1 MRFALARRVSRY
13 RYFCCIEGGGWLAG
27 LKPGAYIGS
36 SEGQVDGPVL
46 SGVGNGVLTEWD
58 LGS

>member
-13 RYFCCIEGGGWLAG
+13 RYFCCVEGGGWLAG
-27 LKPGAYIGS
+27 LKPGAYIGFQKVRWMVQFCRAL
-36 SEGQVDGPVL
+36 GTV
-46 SGVGNGVLTEWD
+46 VLTEWE